1 MAITPGDLHNRRK
14 HNPKQP
20 EHYRLGL
27 LRGHLPAHQR
37 SMEVCRAARLPL
49 PFCAAAKRSGGKQL
63 MVEAQQHYA
72 YLERE
77 LDGRDYFGVELWT
90 NS

>member
-1 MAITPGDLHNRRK
+1 
-14 HNPKQP
+14 
-20 EHYRLGL
+20 
-27 LRGHLPAHQR
+27 
-37 SMEVCRAARLPL
+37 
-49 PFCAAAKRSGGKQL
+49 